1 MRGLNAFQMAQMKH
15 RDARVFAL
23 CQHLRAAIDVLEQI
37 ASEPFQPPHKTAHE
51 ASVATPA
58 PPPQIPPKKL
68 TYSIK
73 EAAAALGVGRT
84 TLWGAISDGKLAAM
98 KLGSR
103 TLIPAD
109 ALRQWVASMPS
120 RGRPSPRSP

>member
-1 MRGLNAFQMAQMKH
+1 MRGVNAFQMAQMKH

-37 ASEPFQPPHKTAHE
+37 ASEPFQPPKKATPDNP
-51 ASVATPA
+51 VAPPA
-58 PPPQIPPKKL
+58 PPPEIPREKL
-68 TYSIK
+68 TYTIS
-73 EAAAALGVGRT
+73 EAVDVLGVGKT
-84 TLWGAISDGKLAAM
+84 TLYKALAAGRLSAV

-109 ALRQWVASMPS
+109 ALRQWISEMP
-120 RGRPSPRSP
+120 RARR

>member
-15 RDARVFAL
+15 RDARVFML

-37 ASEPFQPPHKTAHE
+37 ASEPFQPPRK
-51 ASVATPA
+51 ATPEVPVTSPA
-58 PPPQIPPKKL
+58 PPPTMPPEKL
-68 TYSIK
+68 AYTMK
-73 EAAAALGVGRT
+73 EAAAALGIGRT
-84 TLWGAISDGKLAAM
+84 TLWRAVSEGQLAAL

-109 ALRQWVASMPS
+109 ALRQWVGSMPS
-120 RGRPSPRSP
+120 RGRHSPCSP

>member
-37 ASEPFQPPHKTAHE
+37 ASEPFQPPTKTLPE
-51 ASVATPA
+51 APSVTPA
-58 PPPQIPPKKL
+58 PPREIPPEKL
-68 TYSIK
+68 VYTTK
-73 EAAAALGVGRT
+73 EAAAALGIGRT
-84 TLWGAISDGKLAAM
+84 TLWKAISDGRLAAL

-109 ALRQWVASMPS
+109 ALRQWIASLPQS
-120 RGRPSPRSP
+120 RPG